1 MVDEMKARELREMTI
16 EELMIQQEEL
26 SEKLTREKIQ
36 LSIKR
41 LDNPL
46 QIRVTKRDLARVNTV
61 INERLRAGETAAV
74 PGENETGEA
83 DTP

>member
-1 MVDEMKARELREMTI
+1 MKARELREMML

-26 SEKLTREKIQ
+26 TEKLAREKIQ

-46 QIRVTKRDLARVNTV
+46 QIRVTRRDLARVNTV
-61 INERLRAGETAAV
+61 IAERLRAGETTASPEV
-74 PGENETGEA
+74 DETGE
-83 DTP
+83 TGTS

>member
-1 MVDEMKARELREMTI
+1 MKARELREMSL
-16 EELMIQQEEL
+16 EELMIRQEEL
-26 SEKLTREKIQ
+26 TEKLTREKIQ

-61 INERLRAGETAAV
+61 INEKLRAGETAAV
-74 PGENETGEA
+74 PEVDGTGGAET
-83 DTP
+83 P

>member
-1 MVDEMKARELREMTI
+1 MKARELREMTL

-26 SEKLTREKIQ
+26 TEKLAREKIQ

-46 QIRVTKRDLARVNTV
+46 QIRVTRRDLARVSTV
-61 INERLRAGETAAV
+61 ITERLRAGETAAV
-74 PGENETGEA
+74 PEVDETGE
-83 DTP
+83 TETS